1 MGEPSGPDWTRVG
14 PSWAEARPDWAE
26 VGIKRASSGP
36 AWASSAD
43 WAGAWA
49 SLADWAGAWA
59 SSARLGRRWP
69 IGPDRAGLGLKW
81 ADLGAFAAIG
91 RVWKR
96 ILNATATKSPSC
108 TQIGHICDLSW
119 PGPRPGPAGTAVRR

>member
-36 AWASSAD
+36 AWASR
-43 WAGAWA
+43 
-49 SLADWAGAWA
+49 
-59 SSARLGRRWP
+59 ARLGRRLGELGP
-69 IGPDRAGLGLKW
+69 IGPALGRVGPDWAGAGPDRAGLGLKW